1 MLYQGKWS
9 ILEKSVINLSKLGS
23 RTHIHLRYRYLWQ
36 GCTYHHPSNGL
47 DLLGIIESIDVW
59 SKILPM
65 SMAFLL
71 LLVLSMTI
79 YHNNGIHEIIR

>member
-9 ILEKSVINLSKLGS
+9 ILEKSVINFSKLGA
-23 RTHIHLRYRYLWQ
+23 RTHIHLRYCYLWQ